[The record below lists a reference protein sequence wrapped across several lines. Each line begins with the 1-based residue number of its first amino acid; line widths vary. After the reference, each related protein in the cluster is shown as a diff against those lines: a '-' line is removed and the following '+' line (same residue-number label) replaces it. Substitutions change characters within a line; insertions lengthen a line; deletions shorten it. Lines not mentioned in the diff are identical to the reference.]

1 MRFLSMGT
9 ILNVV
14 HIIQFV
20 HVFSFSHLPDCSFW
34 DKNTNSKV
42 GEKIN
47 EIPAFDLS
55 RTFAA
60 AHSGEAHRESRQN
73 AAPPENTEDTSL
85 KKTAEGMQEKSY
97 D

>member
-1 MRFLSMGT
+1 MSSPSHIFLTVPFGT
-9 ILNVV
+9 
-14 HIIQFV
+14 
-20 HVFSFSHLPDCSFW
+20 
-34 DKNTNSKV
+34 KNTNSKV

-55 RTFAA
+55 RIFAA

>member
-1 MRFLSMGT
+1 MSSPSHIFLTVPFGT
-9 ILNVV
+9 
-14 HIIQFV
+14 
-20 HVFSFSHLPDCSFW
+20 
-34 DKNTNSKV
+34 KNTNSKV

>member
-1 MRFLSMGT
+1 MSSPSHIFLTVPFGT
-9 ILNVV
+9 
-14 HIIQFV
+14 
-20 HVFSFSHLPDCSFW
+20 
-34 DKNTNSKV
+34 KNTNSKV

-60 AHSGEAHRESRQN
+60 AHSGEAHRESRQH
-73 AAPPENTEDTSL
+73 AAPPESTQETSL
-85 KKTAEGMQEKSY
+85 KKMAEEMQEKSC